1 MSDEQISRLIER
13 MAQSKGVPISPEL
26 VKEALKRVVAAVSE
40 SSKDSQA
47 PTGKGPTEKGP
58 IEKGPTGKGLDPKK
72 DYPLGQKRRDLIRT
86 ATGLSLEEITLD
98 KVTSGKIT
106 FGDLKIRPETLE
118 YQAQI
123 AEACGR
129 PQLASNIRRA
139 AELTRLPDER
149 VLEIYESL
157 RPYRSTKKEMLEIA
171 SELESRF
178 QARICAALVREAAEV
193 YEKRGR
199 LRKE

>member
-13 MAQSKGVPISPEL
+13 MAQAKGVNISPEL
-26 VKEALKRVVAAVSE
+26 VKEAVKRVVVALSE
-40 SSKDSQA
+40 SSKDSQTR
-47 PTGKGPTEKGP
+47 TGR
-58 IEKGPTGKGLDPKK
+58 GLDPKK
-72 DYPLGQKRRDLIRT
+72 DYPLAQKRPDLVQT
-86 ATGLSLEEITLD
+86 GTGLSLNDITLD
-98 KVTSGKIT
+98 KVAGGKIN
-106 FGDLKIRPETLE
+106 FADMKIRPETLE

-139 AELTRLPDER
+139 AELTRISDER
-149 VLEIYESL
+149 VLEIYEAL
-157 RPYRSTKKEMLEIA
+157 RPYRSTKKELLDIA
-171 SELESRF
+171 TELEARY

-199 LRKE
+199 LRRE

>member
-47 PTGKGPTEKGP
+47 PTGKGPT
-58 IEKGPTGKGLDPKK
+58 EKGPTGKGLDPKK

>member
-1 MSDEQISRLIER
+1 MSDEQISKLIER
-13 MAQSKGVPISPEL
+13 MAQSKGVNISPEL
-26 VKEALKRVVAAVSE
+26 VKEAVKRVVAAVSE
-40 SSKDSQA
+40 SPKDSQA
-47 PTGKGPTEKGP
+47 
-58 IEKGPTGKGLDPKK
+58 PTGKGLDPKK
-72 DYPLGQKRRDLIRT
+72 DYPLAQKRPDLVRT
-86 ATGLSLEEITLD
+86 ATGLSLDEITLD
-98 KVTSGKIT
+98 KVASGKIT

-157 RPYRSTKKEMLEIA
+157 RPYRSTKKEMLDIA
-171 SELESRF
+171 NELESRF

-199 LRKE
+199 LRRE